1 MFGVFIKTWCIGLE
15 QRCHLV
21 NEGTGTAGT
30 DAIHTLLYIS
40 VFEIDD
46 LGILASKLDS
56 NIRLWCQLLQ
66 GSGYGDN
73 LLYKRYFQMIG
84 KCQSAGTC
92 DNRAECKFTELI
104 LCFLKKIRKCFLDI
118 CKMSLIIGEDKG
130 IVFV

>member
-46 LGILASKLDS
+46 FGILASKDRKS
-56 NIRLWCQLLQ
+56 TRLNSSHTLA
-66 GSGYGDN
+66 S
-73 LLYKRYFQMIG
+73 RMPS
-84 KCQSAGTC
+84 SA
-92 DNRAECKFTELI
+92 
-104 LCFLKKIRKCFLDI
+104 
-118 CKMSLIIGEDKG
+118 
-130 IVFV
+130 